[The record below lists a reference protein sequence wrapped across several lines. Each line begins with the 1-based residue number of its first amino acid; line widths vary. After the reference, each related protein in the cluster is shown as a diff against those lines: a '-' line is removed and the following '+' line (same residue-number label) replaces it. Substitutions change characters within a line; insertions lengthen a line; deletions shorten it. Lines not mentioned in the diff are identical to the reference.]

1 MKFYSTNNKSKIVTF
16 QDALI
21 AGQPPELGLYV
32 PTKLINLEQEFTSSP
47 ANLSFQEISLKIAI
61 KLLGDELHE
70 HTLMSIIE
78 KSFPFSPILREL
90 TKDTYILELFH
101 GPTLAFKDFGARF
114 MAQTLSQFLKSL
126 DSSLT
131 ILVATSGD
139 TGSAV
144 ANAFYN
150 VPKIKV
156 VILYPSGGVSILQEK
171 QLTTLGGNVVALEV
185 KGSFDDCQRLAKQA
199 LVDKHLNQIT
209 KLSSANSINVG
220 RLLPQSFYY
229 IFAQA
234 QLHRQVVFS
243 VPSGNFG
250 NLTAGLYAKKMGLPV
265 AKFIAATNKN
275 DIVPKYLQSGE
286 FVPQKS
292 VKTLSNAMD
301 VGNPSNFM
309 RILELYENDVEKMSA
324 EIWGTSVSDQIT
336 KQVIQNVYNKFGYVM
351 DPHTAV
357 GYEGLQRFRNEYR
370 EFDNMPGIVLS
381 TAHPAKF
388 RDIVEDILDC
398 QIEVPER
405 LAKVMHL
412 EKKSILIEAEYREL
426 EEFLLSLSR

>member
-185 KGSFDDCQRLAKQA
+185 KGSFDDCQRLAKHA
-199 LVDKHLNQIT
+199 LANKHLNQIT

-229 IFAQA
+229 IFAQT

-301 VGNPSNFM
+301 VGNPSNFT

-357 GYEGLQRFRNEYR
+357 GYEGLQRFRNEHR